1 MYLSRRTRSQGE
13 HVEDSRQT
21 GQVQQIPPVT
31 ILGAAGVFW
40 LAVTA
45 LIVVFVSFQP
55 WLGLMLSPGENGV
68 SIVSVSPD
76 GPASVSEAGDALVAI
91 ATSDSKTNI
100 ALLAFDLIEE
110 PGYFGTYT
118 ELRTFL
124 QRQQDIVEVLASPQ
138 IKLELLRN
146 ERTVQ
151 VEMTSGSRPLSSLP
165 VVFWVQIIV
174 GSGGFLIG
182 FWVFALRSRNLPTAL
197 FALCGMSIMAFSY
210 SAAIYS
216 SRELA
221 LDGSIFRLLTLINI
235 YGANMFGAV
244 MIALFLIYPVK
255 LVQTRLIAIPILIC
269 FVWATLD
276 ALRLLPSQAYGTS
289 LSTLTEMVFI
299 VILIGV
305 QWVATRKRASD
316 RAALRWLGM
325 AVIIGAG
332 LFIAGVA
339 APLAFGIQPF
349 LSQGYAFISFL
360 LVHIGLA
367 LAVARY
373 KLFELD
379 TWAFRILFYAF
390 GALGLVVLD
399 AALVLTLSLDP
410 SFSLAL
416 ALFAVGFV
424 YLPLRDVIWR
434 RLANRPFLE
443 GGSLFNAVIDVA
455 FGESAKVR
463 SDRWTG
469 LIRDTFGASDVVPA
483 SNVSVRKTVLRN
495 DGLELIVP
503 PAGGCPALSVRYP
516 WHGRGLFSSAHIH
529 LIDQLVQLMNHA
541 EQGRTAYAVGA
552 SEERRRIAQDL
563 HDDVGAR
570 LISGLHARDAEKT
583 RDVIRDALSDVRLIV
598 SGLNGSAVT
607 LERAL
612 ADMRHE
618 GSERLALAGLEVNWS
633 VEASDDSTERRL
645 LNYAV
650 HKALASVMRELVT
663 NIIKHA
669 NAKQVAVSIRLSD
682 ADRIVIAVEDDGNG
696 KSPVQSAGTT
706 TGGSGLANI
715 AKRIEKLG
723 GLLSCG
729 GGVSGTR
736 VEFEVPLTEA

>member
-1 MYLSRRTRSQGE
+1 M
-13 HVEDSRQT
+13 QT
-21 GQVQQIPPVT
+21 QRIPPVT
-31 ILGAAGVFW
+31 ILSAAGAFW
-40 LAVTA
+40 LVVTA
-45 LIVVFVSFQP
+45 AIVVFVSFQP
-55 WLGLMLSPGENGV
+55 WLGLVLSPGENGV
-68 SIVSVSPD
+68 SIVRVISG
-76 GPASVSEAGDALVAI
+76 GPASEAEAGDTLIAVAMPGGK
-91 ATSDSKTNI
+91 SGI
-100 ALLAFDLIEE
+100 ALLPLDLIEE
-110 PGYFGTYT
+110 PGYLGTYA
-118 ELRTFL
+118 EQGTFL
-124 QRQQDIVEVLASPQ
+124 QRQQNIAEVLTSPR
-138 IKLELLRN
+138 IILKLFRD
-146 ERTVQ
+146 ERSVQ
-151 VEMTSGSRPLSSLP
+151 VEMIAGSRPLSSLP

-174 GSGGFLIG
+174 GSGSFLIG
-182 FWVFALRSRNLPTAL
+182 FWVFALRSRNLPAAL
-197 FALCGMSIMAFSY
+197 FALCGVSILAFSY

-255 LVQTRLIAIPILIC
+255 LAQTRFIAVPILIC
-269 FVWATLD
+269 FIWASLD

-289 LSTLTEMVFI
+289 LSTLSEMIFI

-332 LFIAGVA
+332 LFIASVA

-379 TWAFRILFYAF
+379 TWAFRILFYVF

-463 SDRWTG
+463 SERWIG
-469 LIRDTFGASDVVPA
+469 LIRDTFGASDVAPA
-483 SNVSVRKTVLRN
+483 PDPSVRKTILRN

-503 PAGGCPALSVRYP
+503 SAGGCPALSVRYP

-529 LIDQLVQLMNHA
+529 LTDQLVHLMNHA

-598 SGLNGSAVT
+598 SGLNGSSVT

-618 GSERLALAGLEVNWS
+618 ASERLALAGLETSWS
-633 VEASDDSTERRL
+633 VDASDDSTERCL
-645 LNYAV
+645 LDYAV
-650 HKALASVMRELVT
+650 HKGLASVLRELVT
-663 NIIKHA
+663 NVIKHA
-669 NAKQVAVSIRLSD
+669 DAGQVAVSIRLSD
-682 ADRIVIAVEDDGNG
+682 AGRIFVAVEDDGKG
-696 KSPVQSAGTT
+696 RSPVQPEETPS
-706 TGGSGLANI
+706 GGNGLANI

-723 GLLSCG
+723 GSLNGG

-736 VEFEVPLTEA
+736 IEFEVPLTGPR